1 MHADLV
7 LEANDIGA
15 FLTRLGLPDRVKRGS
30 GKLEGVLSWHGNPL
44 LIDYSTLS
52 GTFKL
57 NARRGQF
64 PKFEPGIGRLFGI
77 FNLQALPRRIT
88 LDFHD
93 VFSEGLAFDDI
104 SGEVKITRGLAST
117 DDLRIQGP
125 SAKIF
130 INGEM
135 NLEAET
141 QKLHIRVSPSY
152 GLAAPVVGMASVIA
166 NTALQNPSTSKE
178 YYITGS
184 WADPVVARITPRERE
199 PGEREQ

>member
-1 MHADLV
+1 
-7 LEANDIGA
+7 
-15 FLTRLGLPDRVKRGS
+15 
-30 GKLEGVLSWHGNPL
+30 
-44 LIDYSTLS
+44 
-52 GTFKL
+52 
-57 NARRGQF
+57 
-64 PKFEPGIGRLFGI
+64 
-77 FNLQALPRRIT
+77 
-88 LDFHD
+88 
-93 VFSEGLAFDDI
+93 
-104 SGEVKITRGLAST
+104 VKITRGLAST

-141 QKLHIRVSPSY
+141 QKLHITVSPSY

-184 WADPVVARITPRERE
+184 WADPVVARITRRERE